1 MRIKTHLDTVLCG
14 LSEHVRTFLDDRGGG
29 DDGDEP
35 AGHREPGRT
44 HAGPPH
50 QSVRRHHRL
59 HLLPAPELLQQPLLV
74 EQPEYLPSHQHLL
87 RSQHGPRHAPG
98 QCSAIKKVEAEVIQ
112 SRNEFF
118 YHIIITVLVYISG

>member
-35 AGHREPGRT
+35 AGHREPSRT
-44 HAGPPH
+44 HAGPPD

-59 HLLPAPELLQQPLLV
+59 HLLPAPELLQQPLRE
-74 EQPEYLPSHQHLL
+74 EQPEYLPSDQHFLW
-87 RSQHGPRHAPG
+87 RQHVPHHASG
-98 QCSAIKKVEAEVIQ
+98 Q
-112 SRNEFF
+112 
-118 YHIIITVLVYISG
+118 